1 MSKKAPFLDLRSE
14 PVALFLAMEEMAGR
28 NGKAILVD
36 VQDEMLDM
44 SRQKSEKAVLWS
56 RTVFH
61 KTQPDK
67 RGILEKIDFT
77 RVFHMFHEVHDKERF
92 LREGASLLKPD
103 EKFLIVEPNFH
114 VSKSQSRIPSRSPN
128 QA

>member
-1 MSKKAPFLDLRSE
+1 
-14 PVALFLAMEEMAGR
+14 MEEMAGR
-28 NGKAILVD
+28 NGKVISVD

-44 SRQKSEKAVLWS
+44 SRQKSEKAMLWS

-61 KTQPDK
+61 KAQLDK
-67 RGILEKIDFT
+67 IGILEKVDFT
-77 RVFHMFHEVHDKERF
+77 LVFHMFHEVHDKERF

-103 EKFLIVEPNFH
+103 GKFLIVEPNFH